1 MNIETQ
7 TSSILSKVYKIVDSL
22 SERTYMVFDCLK
34 ANKDAS
40 IAKKEAYEAMR
51 DYWRGETD
59 PER

>member
-1 MNIETQ
+1 MNTEAQ
-7 TSSILSKVYKIVDSL
+7 MSMILSRIYKIADSL

-34 ANKDAS
+34 ANRDAS

-51 DYWRGETD
+51 DYWRREKE